1 MKVRWVLNW
10 FTFTFALLVVV
21 HRGAKIRMGCL
32 MLQVFFIA
40 RSVGMKA
47 L

>member
-1 MKVRWVLNW
+1 V
-10 FTFTFALLVVV
+10 AV
-21 HRGAKIRMGCL
+21 HRGAKIRMGYL
-32 MLQVFFIA
+32 MLLVFFIA